1 MLNATFQVIFKHCD
15 NLDLNLHVLNSFT
28 NMEGVKIMLRSPFKE
43 SLLCKLD
50 ITLHTMQIFL
60 LYNIEQ
66 KLKLSWC
73 LKIIEKSLIQYYCE
87 RKFLGYLEKS
97 NKYCDLTEKS
107 NLWNLTIFLVK
118 MFWSIFETLRFDEQ
132 IQLLE
137 FDNYS

>member
-1 MLNATFQVIFKHCD
+1 MLNATFSVIFKHCD

-66 KLKLSWC
+66 KSRC
-73 LKIIEKSLIQYYCE
+73 LKI
-87 RKFLGYLEKS
+87 
-97 NKYCDLTEKS
+97 TEKVS
-107 NLWNLTIFLVK
+107 FNIIASEN
-118 MFWSIFETLRFDEQ
+118 S
-132 IQLLE
+132 
-137 FDNYS
+137 